1 MKKLLSLLLCLIV
14 WVPSAQAAFVA
25 AAHYDNVSSS
35 SGVVTKPTGTADND
49 IMFTLIK
56 RIGTTDPNSVP
67 SGWTLVTT
75 RRDLAGGSSFWL
87 YWKLAASEGTDYTWG
102 FAAAARLGI
111 TVYTY
116 RGGFDTADPID
127 VVSDTAY
134 ITSNTTVRAATM
146 TVTAANSVL
155 LFFGG
160 INQSSS
166 ITYTAPTVPTTFT
179 EDVDQYSDQSRFGRT
194 VASVVWTGS
203 GATGS
208 MDATASGTTVDKHA
222 FAVAL
227 NPSAGSSS
235 GLLLRRRRS

>member
-1 MKKLLSLLLCLIV
+1 MRKLFAIV
-14 WVPSAQAAFVA
+14 LVLFSAPSFAAFIA
-25 AAHYDNVSSS
+25 AAHYDNVSSA

-87 YWKLAASEGTDYTWG
+87 YWKLAASEGADYTWG
-102 FAAAARLGI
+102 FSAAARLGI

-134 ITSNTTVRAATM
+134 VTSNTTVRAASM
-146 TVTAANSVL
+146 AVSAANSVV

-166 ITYTAPTVPTTFT
+166 ITFT
-179 EDVDQYSDQSRFGRT
+179 EPSAPAAFSENVDQYSDQSRFGRT
-194 VASVVWTGS
+194 VASLVWTGS
-203 GATGS
+203 GATGD

-227 NPSAGSSS
+227 NPASASS
-235 GLLLRRRRS
+235 GLLSRRRRN

>member
-1 MKKLLSLLLCLIV
+1 MRKLLALLLILFSA
-14 WVPSAQAAFVA
+14 PSFAAFVA

-102 FAAAARLGI
+102 WAAAARLGI

-134 ITSNTTVRAATM
+134 VTSNTTVRAATM

-166 ITYTAPTVPTTFT
+166 ITYTAPTVPASMT

-194 VASVVWTGS
+194 VASLVWTGS
-203 GATGS
+203 GATGD

-227 NPSAGSSS
+227 NPAAASSS
-235 GLLLRRRRS
+235 GLLSRRRRN